1 MQLSHTIKMLVK
13 EIEIICKNLKF
24 EERKVGGE
32 VVKGKLDSL
41 PQISPLE

>member
-24 EERKVGGE
+24 EERKGRGGGSERE
-32 VVKGKLDSL
+32 VNTS
-41 PQISPLE
+41 S